1 MSMGQWNIFINNA
14 IFKNFRTQERHHRF
28 CMSQMHTHPST
39 QAHIRAGSAISQ
51 TARQKVL
58 HPGETS
64 CELQFKGPF
73 GTWEMDSP
81 PLLSLPSVFLP
92 PYSCDTVSLAF
103 AKMLSLGK
111 PVRGWYETERSYHT
125 SALWLCTDVP
135 CLSFLTVHYSFEL
148 PFLHSWSCVYVWRTF
163 FPSFLNRLLF
173 LRMLPFFCAASA
185 HFIFFSFL
193 LEYDIALKRINAI
206 MWCIWQGYFQKG
218 KCFSSTMIWKTEEAS
233 LKILWPIWVT
243 SDQKKGKRHKEL

>member
-1 MSMGQWNIFINNA
+1 MYVSNA
-14 IFKNFRTQERHHRF
+14 
-28 CMSQMHTHPST
+28 HTHQYTST
-39 QAHIRAGSAISQ
+39 HTCRECYFLNCKARSAAPWRDKLWAPVQGSFRDMRDGS
-51 TARQKVL
+51 
-58 HPGETS
+58 TS
-64 CELQFKGPF
+64 SAFLA
-73 GTWEMDSP
+73 
-81 PLLSLPSVFLP
+81 LSLPPP

-148 PFLHSWSCVYVWRTF
+148 PFLHSWSCLYVWRTF
-163 FPSFLNRLLF
+163 FPSLLNRLLF

-185 HFIFFSFL
+185 HFIFFYFL

>member
-1 MSMGQWNIFINNA
+1 M
-14 IFKNFRTQERHHRF
+14 
-28 CMSQMHTHPST
+28 
-39 QAHIRAGSAISQ
+39 
-51 TARQKVL
+51 
-58 HPGETS
+58 
-64 CELQFKGPF
+64 
-73 GTWEMDSP
+73 
-81 PLLSLPSVFLP
+81 LSLKILGLKKGTIGFVCLKCTHTPVHKHTYVQGVLFLKLQGRKCSTLERRAVSSSSRVLSGHERWIHLLCFPCPQSSSPP
-92 PYSCDTVSLAF
+92 PYSCDTVNLAF

-148 PFLHSWSCVYVWRTF
+148 PFLHSWSCLYVWRTF